1 MAEAREEPAMA
12 PRPLDWLNGD
22 VAALRAEYERQRTKA
37 LPDNVEW
44 ATLGGVRVLHHMA
57 GSSLGTAIVYFHG
70 GGFIVGSP
78 TTHLDITAGLA
89 RETGLPLYSVDY
101 RLAPEHPSLAPIEDG
116 IAVIRHLLAS
126 GADRLILCGDS
137 AGGAIALAVEA
148 KLATLIRK
156 HVAGVC
162 SFYGAYGLFD
172 TPSLL
177 EKGSRAEGT
186 DVDCVRRYFA
196 LATGGM
202 ENPYGISALAKSSDV
217 PVYLMAA
224 GDDPLRDD
232 SLHLA
237 EALKARGRDV
247 RLSVVEHENHGF
259 LHGVT
264 TSPHASDVM
273 KQVAGWV
280 NALSKRDRVI
290 DEG

>member
-22 VAALRAEYERQRTKA
+22 VAALRAEYERQRMKP

-44 ATLGGVRVLHHMA
+44 ATLGGIRVLRHWVEP
-57 GSSLGTAIVYFHG
+57 SPKTAIVYFHG

-78 TTHLDITAGLA
+78 TTHADITVALG

-101 RLAPEHPSLAPIEDG
+101 RLAPEHPAPAPIEDG
-116 IAVIRHLLAS
+116 IAVIRHLLAN

-148 KLATLIRK
+148 SLATLIRK

-172 TPSLL
+172 TPTLL
-177 EKGSRAEGT
+177 EKGSRVDGT
-186 DVDCVRRYFA
+186 DVDCVRRYFE
-196 LATGGM
+196 LATGGK
-202 ENPYGISALAKSSDV
+202 ENPYGIKALARPSAV

-224 GDDPLRDD
+224 EDDPLRDD

-247 RLSVVEHENHGF
+247 TLAVVEHENHGF
-259 LHGVT
+259 LHGAT
-264 TSPHASDVM
+264 TSPCASDAI
-273 KQVAGWV
+273 KQVVRWIDG
-280 NALSKRDRVI
+280 LSERH
-290 DEG
+290 